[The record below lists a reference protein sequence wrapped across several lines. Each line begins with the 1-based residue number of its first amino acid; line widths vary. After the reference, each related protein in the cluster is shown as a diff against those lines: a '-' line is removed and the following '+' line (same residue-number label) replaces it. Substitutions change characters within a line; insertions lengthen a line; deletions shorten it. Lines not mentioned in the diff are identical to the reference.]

1 MKFGSRTGI
10 AAATAVV
17 ATSLVLTGCSHSKDE
32 TTTENGSTQTSST
45 TAAAPTGS
53 PEALKLLHD
62 AATAMDSVKGV
73 HLLLEVQGK
82 VPNIPVTKLEG
93 DLTNVPQPAAEGTT
107 TLTVGQETRNAKF
120 VYTDG
125 HMYSDVGE
133 PGGKFTDFG
142 DGQSIFDVSN
152 VLDPA
157 KGLANV
163 LNKITDAKVDGTADV
178 DGVATT
184 KVTGTSST
192 GTIAELGGNRY
203 SGSKDSETMP
213 TTVWIATDGTN
224 HPVKIEI
231 NPVPDAT
238 MTLNLSDWGKQI
250 TVTKPDV
257 E

>member
-17 ATSLVLTGCSHSKDE
+17 AASLVLTGCSHSKNE
-32 TTTENGSTQTSST
+32 TATDNGSTTQSS

-53 PEALKLLHD
+53 PEALKLLND

-73 HLLLEVQGK
+73 HLLLETQGK

-133 PGGKFTDFG
+133 PGAR
-142 DGQSIFDVSN
+142 N
-152 VLDPA
+152 
-157 KGLANV
+157 
-163 LNKITDAKVDGTADV
+163 
-178 DGVATT
+178 
-184 KVTGTSST
+184 TSWRS
-192 GTIAELGGNRY
+192 
-203 SGSKDSETMP
+203 
-213 TTVWIATDGTN
+213 
-224 HPVKIEI
+224 
-231 NPVPDAT
+231 
-238 MTLNLSDWGKQI
+238 
-250 TVTKPDV
+250 
-257 E
+257 